1 MIRFDLRNL
10 LRNSILLILI
20 LAANKLFAQQDTV
33 VVYEYIYKTDTVW
46 LESKH
51 ARDTI
56 VIEKLQNIEDAMLI
70 IDTITEKTELVIFS
84 SSGRATIPINR
95 IILSKNQQKK
105 KSLKRVTFMGLTFFP
120 ISSYSFAKSKPAKD
134 IGIFFKGNIETQTT
148 NYKLESNNINLIS
161 YSKIHRLTSAVGVK
175 GNFSISPFLSL
186 SPRISFTQIKGAYR
200 VINHNEADS
209 SLTNYSEPKFYFFST
224 DLLLNYYLLKGE
236 NSKGRIYGGLR
247 ADCLIGKENG
257 IDLTNSEYAN
267 YRSTIINCVGGIGFD
282 FGKRIYAEL
291 EYSNNINKFID
302 TDHINIKYTTVSIN
316 VGYHLF

>member
-1 MIRFDLRNL
+1 MIPFDLRNL

-20 LAANKLFAQQDTV
+20 LTANSLFAQHDTI
-33 VVYEYIYKTDTVW
+33 VVYEYRYKTDTVW
-46 LESKH
+46 LESKP

-56 VIEKLQNIEDAMLI
+56 VIEKLQNIEDATLV
-70 IDTITEKTELVIFS
+70 IDTTNNKTELVVFS
-84 SSGRATIPINR
+84 SGKSATIPIKH

-105 KSLKRVTFMGLTFFP
+105 KSLKRVTLMGLTFLP
-120 ISSYSFAKSKPAKD
+120 ISSYSFAKSRPAKD

-148 NYKLESNNINLIS
+148 NYKLESNKINLIS

-175 GNFSISPFLSL
+175 GNFPISPFLSL
-186 SPRISFTQIKGAYR
+186 SPRISFTQIKGVYD
-200 VINHNEADS
+200 NEVDS
-209 SLTNYSEPKFYFFST
+209 NQTNYIEPKFYFFST

-247 ADCLIGKENG
+247 ADCLIGQEKG

-267 YRSTIINCVGGIGFD
+267 YSSTIINYVGGIGFD
-282 FGKRIYAEL
+282 FRKRMYAEL
-291 EYSNNINKFID
+291 EYSNNINRFID
-302 TDHINIKYTTVSIN
+302 NDHINIKYSTVSIN